1 MFRTVRELDSK
12 HNIQNLRKNIQFGSN
27 GSGIQS
33 MEIESQN
40 VKPQQL
46 KTPLSN
52 LNSKSMTGSSKQMS
66 KLVWPTT
73 STKLNSK
80 LLQSFNYS
88 SMKRKWSSWCD
99 RELLSAKLE
108 IENTNVISKFS
119 GLYAPVYWGSFQVF
133 KVHQQLFNLL
143 DVRCI

>member
-1 MFRTVRELDSK
+1 MISNTSFVLGLEDMFRTVRELDSK

-88 SMKRKWSSWCD
+88 SMVCSSTFVV
-99 RELLSAKLE
+99 L
-108 IENTNVISKFS
+108 FS
-119 GLYAPVYWGSFQVF
+119 
-133 KVHQQLFNLL
+133 
-143 DVRCI
+143 R